1 MSKSR
6 LAVINLCVL
15 VALTGCAGSDFPKT
29 YKVSGTV
36 TLDGK
41 PVDGA
46 MVTFLPA
53 AGQKVAIGSTNAD
66 GQFKLSTFNPSDG
79 AQPGGYKVTIT
90 KFFAPPTGSPP
101 PLEPGVL
108 ADGNITESYA
118 PPKANEKTEANK
130 DKNLLP
136 EKYASD
142 ATSGLIATVAEN
154 NNNNFDFDL

>member
-1 MSKSR
+1 MSKSK
-6 LAVINLCVL
+6 LATMNLCVL
-15 VALTGCAGSDFPKT
+15 IALVGCGGSDFPKT
-29 YKVSGTV
+29 FKVTGTV
-36 TLDGK
+36 TLGGK

-46 MVTFLPA
+46 MVTFVPSS
-53 AGQKVAIGSTNAD
+53 GQKVAIGSTNAD

-79 AQPGGYKVTIT
+79 AQPGEYKVTVT
-90 KFFAPPTGSPP
+90 KFSVPPTGSPP

-118 PPKANEKTEANK
+118 PPKANERAEASK

-154 NNNNFDFDL
+154 NGNNFDFEL